1 MTKKLVGII
10 HINERENKMTGK
22 KKEMSFGDFLNVLEL
37 YGRSVLKIKHE
48 NPDLNDEQVLVL
60 SRMIIKTMAE
70 FKGIE

>member
-1 MTKKLVGII
+1 MTV
-10 HINERENKMTGK
+10 E

-37 YGRSVLKIKHE
+37 YGREVLKIKHE

-70 FKGIE
+70 FKGIK

>member
-1 MTKKLVGII
+1 
-10 HINERENKMTGK
+10 MTGK